1 MKKKKCCVI
10 GLGYIGIPTSIVA
23 AGAGFNVVGVDIN
36 TEIVNSLNEGVI
48 PIIEPNLNKEF
59 QAVLNKNFKA
69 QIKPCKADIFIIS
82 VPTPF
87 NKKSKKSPTPDIS
100 YVLGAVKSIIPFIQE
115 NNLIILESTSPVG
128 TTNKIAEIIYK
139 DTGLN
144 DNKLNIAYCPE
155 RVLPGNII
163 KEIKENDRVIGGIN
177 NKSAKAAK
185 AFYSEFCRGELKI
198 TDTKTAELV
207 KLTENSFRDVN
218 IAFANE
224 LSMICSDLE
233 IDASELIRIANCHPR
248 VNILNPGTGVGGHCI
263 AVDPWFI
270 VSSSPDKSN
279 LIKTARDVNN
289 KKTEWVSEKIK
300 DFVQKF
306 ICQKNK
312 KPLIGCFGLTF
323 KPDIDDIRESSAIK
337 VIKSLILD
345 DYKVI
350 CCEPNL
356 NFVEEINL
364 KSSSYLIDNC
374 DILVFLVAHKQ
385 FKNLNIQNKEILD
398 FCNAL
403 NY

>member
-10 GLGYIGIPTSIVA
+10 GLGYIGIPTAIVA
-23 AGAGFNVVGVDIN
+23 AGAGLNVVGVDIN
-36 TEIVNSLNEGVI
+36 TEVVKSLNNGII
-48 PIIEPNLNKEF
+48 PIKEPNLNKEF
-59 QAVLNKNFKA
+59 QEVLNKNFRA
-69 QIKPCKADIFIIS
+69 QIKPCNADIFIIS

-87 NKKSKKSPTPDIS
+87 KKKSKKFPTPDIS
-100 YVLGAVKSIIPFIQE
+100 YVLSAVKSVIPYIKE

-128 TTNKIAEIIYK
+128 TTNTIAEMVFK

-144 DNKLNIAYCPE
+144 EDKLNIAYCPE
-155 RVLPGNII
+155 RVLPGKII

-177 NKSAKAAK
+177 NKSALAAK
-185 AFYSEFCRGELKI
+185 EFYSEFCRGELKI

-218 IAFANE
+218 VAFANE

-233 IDASELIRIANCHPR
+233 IDTSELIRIANCHPR
-248 VNILNPGTGVGGHCI
+248 VNILNPGPGVGGHCI

-279 LIKTARDVNN
+279 LIKAARDVNN
-289 KKTEWVSEKIK
+289 RKTEWVTEKIK
-300 DFVQKF
+300 DLAQNFIYQKS
-306 ICQKNK
+306 K

-323 KPDIDDIRESSAIK
+323 KPDIDDIRESPAIK
-337 VIKSLILD
+337 VIKKLILD
-345 DYKVI
+345 EYNII

-364 KSSSYLIDNC
+364 NTSKYLIDNC
-374 DILVFLVAHKQ
+374 DILVFLVAHKE
-385 FKNLNIQNKEILD
+385 FKNLNTQNKKILD

-403 NY
+403 NK